1 MNWIEYLGDVMPEMK
16 NDFLELG
23 KEQALF
29 TPDDE
34 GTDLTAQNEPCCEH
48 RCTEQI
54 EWKLA
59 HEAFSVLRSE
69 QQKSV
74 LAGMMYISL
83 INKSQGKRRPSY
95 KYHLRQ
101 DFQVCKNAFIK
112 AFNIGGHRLR
122 ILHCMARNGEFAWP
136 VHGNTS
142 KKPPNET
149 PPDAINR
156 AKVFVENLVEIYGLP
171 SPGGMRACQ
180 EEVCLPSSFSKYS
193 IWTDY
198 RQALKDE
205 IENDSRLE
213 ISYEIFRRYMDES
226 FPYVSF
232 QAARTDLCDL
242 CDQLREKLT
251 HERKENSLK
260 ETTEQLQIHLNK
272 VAVDRNE
279 YRRQLMMAK
288 ESWDSLNNQT
298 RTSILSNL
306 SNHPEYRV
314 TEPNCEDID
323 CHYSFDF
330 AQQIHYPYSP
340 QQRGKEY
347 FKTARKCMLFGVT
360 CESISRSVLFF
371 LDEEEFVGKGA
382 NSVVSFV
389 DTFFKYHG
397 LGEKRVWLH
406 ADNCVGQ
413 NKNNTLMWYLAWRVM
428 NGLHNEITI
437 SFMLPGHTKFSPD
450 SAFGLYKLC
459 YRKNKVD
466 SLYEAIDCC
475 KKAAKKSK
483 LIPHIYGKHLGL
495 EELRIDFRNWS
506 NFFRKHFK
514 EIPNITGI
522 STFYFTAEKP
532 GIVQIKHSQESSWE
546 TIRLLRK
553 PRFVFPSSSRPLV
566 IVPKGLDLERQTY
579 LFKEIRDFIRNPK
592 RKDITC
598 PKP

>member
-1 MNWIEYLGDVMPEMK
+1 MNWLKYLGDIIPEMK
-16 NDFLELG
+16 TDFIELE
-23 KEQALF
+23 KEQPLF
-29 TPDDE
+29 TPDD
-34 GTDLTAQNEPCCEH
+34 GMDCNEANDPCCEE

-54 EWKLA
+54 EWKRA
-59 HEAFSVLRSE
+59 QEAFSLLPNE

-83 INKSQGKRRPSY
+83 IKKSQGKRRSSF
-95 KYHLRQ
+95 KYHIRH
-101 DFQVCKNAFIK
+101 DFQVCKTAFIK

-142 KKPPNET
+142 KKPHNET
-149 PPDAINR
+149 PQEAINK
-156 AKVFVENLVEIYGLP
+156 AKAFIENLIEIYGLP
-171 SPGGMRACQ
+171 SPGGMRASQ
-180 EEVCLPSSFSKYS
+180 EEICLPGSFSKYS
-193 IWTDY
+193 IWTEY
-198 RQALKDE
+198 RQALKDD
-205 IENDSRLE
+205 IGTKQRLE
-213 ISYEIFRRYMDES
+213 ISYEIFRRYLDES

-242 CDQLREKLT
+242 CDQLREKLI
-251 HERKENSLK
+251 HERKEDSLK
-260 ETTEQLQIHLNK
+260 EATNNLQIHLNR

-279 YRRQLMMAK
+279 YRRQLMIAT
-288 ESWDSLNNQT
+288 ESWDSLKKQT
-298 RTSILSNL
+298 KKSIISKL
-306 SNHPEYRV
+306 SNHPEYQLIQ
-314 TEPNCEDID
+314 PNCQELD

-347 FKTARKCMLFGVT
+347 FKTARKCLLFGVS

-371 LDEEEFVGKGA
+371 LDEEEFIGKGA
-382 NSVVSFV
+382 NTVISFLH
-389 DTFFKYHG
+389 TFFKYHG

-413 NKNNTLMWYLAWRVM
+413 NKNNILMWYLAWRVM

-475 KKAAKKSK
+475 KKATNNSQI
-483 LIPHIYGKHLGL
+483 IPHIYGKHLGD
-495 EELRIDFRNWS
+495 EELKIDFRNW
-506 NFFRKHFK
+506 NLFLRKHFK
-514 EIPNITGI
+514 DIPNLTEI
-522 STFYFTAEKP
+522 SSFYFTKENP
-532 GIVQIKHSQESSWE
+532 GLVKIKRQPETAWE
-546 TIRLLRK
+546 TIRLLKK
-553 PRFVFPSSSRPLV
+553 PRFVFPNNSQASV
-566 IVPKGLDLERQTY
+566 IVPKGLDLERQQY
-579 LFKEIRDFIRNPK
+579 LFKEIRGFIRNPK